1 MISVSSLIY
10 EVTVYSS
17 SFLLNEIKNNKIKV
31 INLKKIDNY
40 VYEIEIPYKYKKIF
54 ENVFKNIRLLKVKG
68 LLKFILKM
76 NMYKYTIISL
86 IISLIFFFYTS
97 SLIFIIDIKGTSL
110 IINERIT
117 NYLNENNI
125 KKYKKIPSHAFLNK
139 LKNEF
144 LYLNLDYINNID
156 FYVSGNKLIIS
167 YTLKENVITIENKK
181 GKMYANIDAII
192 KKIEISS
199 GNVLVKENMYVKK
212 GELLVD
218 DYFYYKDNSIYIGTS
233 GKIYGNTFNLI
244 ETKSSYLNDEVDSF
258 TYLLN
263 ESRNKNCKDFIS
275 GDKIEKEEILSFK
288 YDCDNNYSYLKV
300 LYTNYINIVTY

>member
-1 MISVSSLIY
+1 MISASSLIY

-17 SFLLNEIKNNKIKV
+17 SFLLNEIKNNSIKV
-31 INLKKIDNY
+31 INLKKINDY
-40 VYEIEIPYKYKKIF
+40 VYKIEIPYKYKKTF
-54 ENVFKNIRLLKVKG
+54 ENVFKNIRLLEVKG
-68 LLKFILKM
+68 LLKLILKM
-76 NMYKYTIISL
+76 NIYKYTIISL

-97 SLIFIIDIKGTSL
+97 SLIFIIDIKGNSL

-117 NYLNENNI
+117 NYLNDNNI
-125 KKYKKIPSHAFLNK
+125 KKFKKIPNYAFLNK

-144 LYLNLDYINNID
+144 LYSNLEYINNID
-156 FYVSGNKLIIS
+156 FYVSGNRLVIS

-212 GELLVD
+212 GDLLVD

-244 ETKSSYLNDEVDSF
+244 ETKSLYYDEVDSF